1 MNISNIIIPGKSIG
15 GISIGENVF
24 DVQKRIHS
32 HYDVKLSDGN
42 SMSINGNMITLY
54 YGKNG
59 IISEISCNSKFN
71 GVYDNKL
78 WAGMTVEDVIRNT
91 SSQVAWSGFVQ
102 VDNINGIG
110 LPLPNEYDD
119 FEKITDFLDLDFV
132 FEELWVY
139 QF

>member
-1 MNISNIIIPGKSIG
+1 MNITNIIIPGKSIG

-24 DVQKRIHS
+24 DVQKRIQS
-32 HYDVKLSDGN
+32 HYDVKMSNEN
-42 SMSINGNMITLY
+42 SISINDNMITLY

-59 IISEISCNSKFN
+59 IISEISCSNKFD

-78 WAGMTVEDVIRNT
+78 WAGMTVADIIKNT
-91 SSQVAWSGFVQ
+91 SSQVVWSGFVQ

>member
-42 SMSINGNMITLY
+42 SMSINDNMITLY

-59 IISEISCNSKFN
+59 IISEISCSSKFN

-139 QF
+139 QS

>member
-1 MNISNIIIPGKSIG
+1 
-15 GISIGENVF
+15 
-24 DVQKRIHS
+24 
-32 HYDVKLSDGN
+32 
-42 SMSINGNMITLY
+42 MSINDNMITLY

-59 IISEISCNSKFN
+59 IISEISCSSKFN

-91 SSQVAWSGFVQ
+91 SSQVVWSGFVQ

-139 QF
+139 QS